1 MKYNEYEPT
10 VWAIKPGLL
19 AFLSIIMGY
28 IPQIITETG
37 FEKVYNY
44 FAKN

>member
-19 AFLSIIMGY
+19 AFFIHNNGIY
-28 IPQIITETG
+28 TAETG
-37 FEKVYNY
+37 FESVYNY